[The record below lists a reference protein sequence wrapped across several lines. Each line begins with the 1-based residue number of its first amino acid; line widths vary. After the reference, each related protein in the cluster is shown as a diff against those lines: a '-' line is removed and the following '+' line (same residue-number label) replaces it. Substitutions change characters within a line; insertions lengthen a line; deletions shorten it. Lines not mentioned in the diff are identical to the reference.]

1 MENQERRDVRAQNGR
16 RRRRWSIDSPS
27 TINPPKAFPLF
38 ALWPLSPRKQP
49 PYSGRYAAPTGR
61 PPGGAGIAEVGFFLS
76 VGSLGFAGRPPGGA
90 GSAEV
95 GCFQWALSTGRP
107 PGGAGIAEVV
117 FFCSG
122 LSRICLGFFLSGL
135 IRFFLSCLRVF
146 SDWIG
151 CVSAFTGFLLGI
163 NRVLTRF
170 LSGFARCS
178 LVVLPGFTGFLPG
191 FQRLLSCYSVLLD
204 WTRFFGFPLS
214 FFCGFSLVDG
224 ARFA

>member
-1 MENQERRDVRAQNGR
+1 MRAQNGR

-61 PPGGAGIAEVGFFLS
+61 PPGGAGIAEVVFFL
-76 VGSLGFAGRPPGGA
+76 
-90 GSAEV
+90 
-95 GCFQWALSTGRP
+95 QWALSD
-107 PGGAGIAEVV
+107 
-117 FFCSG
+117 
-122 LSRICLGFFLSGL
+122 LLGFFLSGL

>member
-1 MENQERRDVRAQNGR
+1 MRAQNGR

-61 PPGGAGIAEVGFFLS
+61 PPGGAGIAEVVFF
-76 VGSLGFAGRPPGGA
+76 
-90 GSAEV
+90 
-95 GCFQWALSTGRP
+95 CQWALSDLL
-107 PGGAGIAEVV
+107 GGHQAALASPRWF